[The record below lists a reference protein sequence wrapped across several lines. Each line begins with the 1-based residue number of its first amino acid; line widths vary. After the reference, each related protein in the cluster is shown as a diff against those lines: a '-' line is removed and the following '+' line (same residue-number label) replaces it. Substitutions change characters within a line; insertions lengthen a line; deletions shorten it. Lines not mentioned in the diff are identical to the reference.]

1 MKRFGQAL
9 FFLVLSTS
17 ISIADDPPRATTEP
31 LIFFPQGF
39 TFDSGL
45 GFSNLTTSTI
55 WNISAANPA
64 ALADFQQISTG
75 ISMQYAS
82 RIDNAFGFDIA
93 YERVNPWL
101 PQSFGLVLPFHAF
114 RIGMGFNQKYSHSL
128 DFGEIPILTVNNPQG
143 SGETYRP
150 VFETYVY
157 SGSGMISYS
166 LPRFINPSHGL
177 ALGAQIDVDFLRNYQ
192 EIPRLSATGT
202 DQAISWKA
210 GIRYRFLDLL
220 KLGAVFEK
228 GASFSGNIEWEE
240 YALLMIPDSGFISPS
255 QFQDTPFTA
264 DLPDRLSF
272 GWWLKMSEKFSLA
285 NDFSYVYWENV
296 YSNLENQM
304 DISGSIY
311 FLASE
316 KISVSAGF
324 YTTRQERKDF
334 SDFDNDAFFMS
345 AGILANFKPLRV
357 ELSVADSHLASSDN
371 REQTIARLG
380 LGVSL

>member
-1 MKRFGQAL
+1 MMGRIGQTL
-9 FFLVLSTS
+9 FLLVLCTS
-17 ISIADDPPRATTEP
+17 ISIADDPPRATTEQ
-31 LIFFPQGF
+31 LLFFPQGF
-39 TFDSGL
+39 TFNSGL

-64 ALADFQQISTG
+64 SLADVQQISAG
-75 ISMQYAS
+75 VSMQYAS

-114 RIGMGFNQKYSHSL
+114 RIGVGFNQKYSHSL

-143 SGETYRP
+143 SGETYHP
-150 VFETYVY
+150 VFESYVY
-157 SGSGMISYS
+157 SGSGMLSYA
-166 LPRFINPSHGL
+166 LPRFINSYHRL
-177 ALGAQIDVDFLRNYQ
+177 ALGAQIDVDFLRNY
-192 EIPRLSATGT
+192 EEVARLSGT
-202 DQAISWKA
+202 ASDQGISWKA
-210 GIRYRFLDLL
+210 GLCYGFLDLL
-220 KLGAVFEK
+220 KLAASFEK
-228 GASFSGNIEWEE
+228 GPGFNGTVKWEGNE
-240 YALLMIPDSGFISPS
+240 LLTPPDSGFNS
-255 QFQDTPFTA
+255 QPAEVPFTA

-272 GWWLKMSEKFSLA
+272 GWWLKISEQFSLA

-304 DISGSIY
+304 DISGSVY

-324 YTTRQERKDF
+324 YTTRQERKDV

-345 AGILANFKPLRV
+345 AGILANFKPLRI
-357 ELSVADSHLASSDN
+357 ELSVADSHLASADN
-371 REQTIARLG
+371 REQTLARLG

>member
-1 MKRFGQAL
+1 MKRIGQAL
-9 FFLVLSTS
+9 FFLILSTS
-17 ISIADDPPRATTEP
+17 ISIADDPPRTATEQ
-31 LIFFPQGF
+31 LLLFSQGF
-39 TFDSGL
+39 TFNSGL
-45 GFSNLTTSTI
+45 GFSNLATSTI

-64 ALADFQQISTG
+64 SLADFPEISAG
-75 ISMQYAS
+75 VSMQYAS
-82 RIDNAFGFDIA
+82 RIEDAFGFDIA

-114 RIGMGFNQKYSHSL
+114 RMGVGFNQKYSHSL

-143 SGETYRP
+143 SGETYHP

-157 SGSGMISYS
+157 SGSGMISYA

-220 KLGAVFEK
+220 KLGAAFEK

-240 YALLMIPDSGFISPS
+240 YALLMIPDSGFISQS

-272 GWWLKMSEKFSLA
+272 GWWLKISEQFSLA
-285 NDFSYVYWENV
+285 NDFSFVYWENV
-296 YSNLENQM
+296 YSSLKNQM
-304 DISGSIY
+304 DISGSVY

-316 KISVSAGF
+316 KISFSAGF
-324 YTTRQERKDF
+324 YSTRWEL
-334 SDFDNDAFFMS
+334 NDAFFMS
-345 AGILANFKPLRV
+345 VGILANFKPLRM
-357 ELSVADSHLASSDN
+357 ELTVADSHLASSDT
-371 REQTIARLG
+371 RKQTLARLG

>member
-1 MKRFGQAL
+1 MKRIGQAL
-9 FFLVLSTS
+9 FFLILSTS
-17 ISIADDPPRATTEP
+17 ISIADDPPRTATKQ
-31 LIFFPQGF
+31 LNLFPQGF
-39 TFDSGL
+39 TFNSGL
-45 GFSNLTTSTI
+45 GFSSLAASTV

-64 ALADFQQISTG
+64 LLADFQQISAG
-75 ISMQYAS
+75 VSMQYAS
-82 RIDNAFGFDIA
+82 RIDNAFGSDIA
-93 YERVNPWL
+93 YERANPWL

-114 RIGMGFNQKYSHSL
+114 RIGLGFNQKYSHSL

-143 SGETYRP
+143 SGETYHP

-157 SGSGMISYS
+157 SGSGMITYS

-177 ALGAQIDVDFLRNYQ
+177 ALGVQIDVDFLRTYQ
-192 EIPRLSATGT
+192 EISRLSATGT
-202 DQAISWKA
+202 DQTLSWKA
-210 GIRYRFLDLL
+210 GLCYGFLGLL
-220 KLGAVFEK
+220 KLAASFEK
-228 GASFSGNIEWEE
+228 GPGFNGTIKWEGNE
-240 YALLMIPDSGFISPS
+240 LLTLPDSGFNS
-255 QFQDTPFTA
+255 QPAEVPFTA

-311 FLASE
+311 FLVSE
-316 KISVSAGF
+316 KISLSAGF
-324 YTTRQERKDF
+324 YTTRQEIKDF
-334 SDFDNDAFFMS
+334 SDFDDDAFFMS

-357 ELSVADSHLASSDN
+357 ELSVADSRLASSDN
-371 REQTIARLG
+371 REQTLARLG